1 MKRKKKKNTQDLSMF
16 LFSHEEMTGNEMPA
30 PVVEQEDIPEPS
42 VELQEEKRTI
52 VPDTETIAHEVSYE
66 IDGNH
71 TYYRAF
77 PTWNLTT
84 INSSPITIAVS
95 IWYFPT

>member
-42 VELQEEKRTI
+42 VEWQEEKRTI

-66 IDGNH
+66 IDS
-71 TYYRAF
+71 RI
-77 PTWNLTT
+77 LTKEMFSLLK
-84 INSSPITIAVS
+84 NYCLWKVQLLK
-95 IWYFPT
+95 